1 MNHKYIE
8 EKILEVYQRCNIK
21 SFPLDFELIFQFYN
35 ISCFPYTYKDD
46 NFREF
51 CLKMSEDAFCWK
63 GLVLYNERVIPGRL
77 NFSLAHE
84 LGHIIL
90 QHAKSHCDSIEQE
103 ANYFASR
110 LLAPRIAIY
119 YAKCKNLNDV
129 SKIFGIT
136 NEAAD
141 YAFQDYRR
149 WHRRITYYKM
159 NEIDKAMYS
168 HFYDVTLKKFV
179 FSRKECGICGR
190 QLINFSENSCLAHHI
205 DSSIYEQSDP
215 LEHSMLIAENNWL
228 YGEL

>member
-215 LEHSMLIAENNWL
+215 LEQSMLIAENNWL